1 MAKTAQEY
9 EQEFLA
15 TIQEATGRTLGA
27 WMALL
32 GKSGLSKTKET
43 TDHLKKEHGLNHLQ
57 ATMLTGIFLNGGK
70 PVYDYAAMTEKLF
83 EGLEYQR
90 PIFEA
95 LSAQILTALPETRIT
110 PTKAY
115 FSLDG
120 ERCYGAVKVNKTN
133 LRVGMDL
140 GDMPFEGRIEKAK
153 SLGTMPRISH
163 MIEITSADQIT
174 EELLAHLRQA
184 YDRVH
189 G

>member
-83 EGLEYQR
+83 EGLEHQR

-110 PTKAY
+110 PTKA
-115 FSLDG
+115 
-120 ERCYGAVKVNKTN
+120 
-133 LRVGMDL
+133 
-140 GDMPFEGRIEKAK
+140 
-153 SLGTMPRISH
+153 
-163 MIEITSADQIT
+163 
-174 EELLAHLRQA
+174 
-184 YDRVH
+184 
-189 G
+189 